1 MIVPAALVAA
11 ATEAAEEHHEL
22 PLDAW
27 VYPLIAAVIFF
38 VLFLLTYAFRNVA
51 SKH

>member
-11 ATEAAEEHHEL
+11 TTEAAAETHEL
-22 PLDAW
+22 PLQPW
-27 VYPLIAAVIFF
+27 VYPLIAGSLFF
-38 VLFLLTYAFRNVA
+38 VLFLATYAFRNVA